1 MPCCE
6 VGIKSMLINFPQL
19 RNFIQ
24 LHFQFNIRDQS
35 TICRRM
41 GQLVDDPVLAV
52 NDGFEYHCFGR

>member
-1 MPCCE
+1 
-6 VGIKSMLINFPQL
+6 MLINFPQL
-19 RNFIQ
+19 HNFIQ

-41 GQLVDDPVLAV
+41 GQLVDDPVRAV